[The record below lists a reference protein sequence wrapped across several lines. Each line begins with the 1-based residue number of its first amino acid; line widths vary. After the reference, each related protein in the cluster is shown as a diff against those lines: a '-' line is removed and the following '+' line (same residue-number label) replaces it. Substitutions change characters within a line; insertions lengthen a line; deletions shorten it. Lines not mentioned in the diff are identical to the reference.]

1 MLIWTSPN
9 VNSVIENVDG
19 AEAYM
24 IEVDVEVAVGMEVV
38 LGGGGGLSL
47 REDIGV
53 LDVVDACD
61 MLVLDETVELVT
73 FADVL
78 VNEDDKTAA
87 WVVDADVLDAVE
99 EELLEADEE
108 KGEPL
113 SVTLS
118 SWRTSMNDRR
128 DKRVGAVSS
137 IRKGARRTRKTNRPR
152 RV

>member
-38 LGGGGGLSL
+38 LGGGGGLSM
-47 REDIGV
+47 REDTDV

-99 EELLEADEE
+99 EELLEADEG

-128 DKRVGAVSS
+128 DKRVGAVNS